1 MRPVAV
7 ANILAP
13 VLIEMKDVFMGNLKP
28 GGDLGMSGI
37 AEWQVDEVLEAYSD
51 LQQVEVVYETGSD
64 MEWAMVRGKK
74 PLQ

>member
-13 VLIEMKDVFMGNLKP
+13 VLIEMKDIFMGNLKP
-28 GGDLGMSGI
+28 GGALGRSGI
-37 AEWQVDEVLEAYSD
+37 AVWQVPEVLEAYSD
-51 LQQVEVVYETGSD
+51 LQEVEVVYETGPD